1 MTPPD
6 VCAAGSSIA
15 HVAPLL
21 ALLQREIPAAPSHRR
36 RGKDLRVDAKEFHEH
51 LSKSL
56 VTKSYVTVI
65 DPYRL
70 YRFTVVR

>member
-1 MTPPD
+1 
-6 VCAAGSSIA
+6 
-15 HVAPLL
+15 VAPLL